1 VAAGQPSPNPTAHLA
16 GEWEGTLVPE
26 HALRT
31 PALPSRQRFSWRQII
46 ARSTS
51 SHTHRFSLRRSKMVI
66 ATCAIAGVAT
76 LGACSP
82 GQMPRGFRAVNIASQ
97 YIGTPYVYGGASP
110 GGFDCS
116 GLTQYVYA
124 QLGVALPRSAE
135 AQYEAVQEI
144 PQSWAQKGDL
154 IFFGSPGAVYH
165 VGIYEGNGIIEH
177 APHPGT
183 NVEYIHIW
191 TGDYMVGRV

>member
-1 VAAGQPSPNPTAHLA
+1 MLIVTG
-16 GEWEGTLVPE
+16 
-26 HALRT
+26 
-31 PALPSRQRFSWRQII
+31 
-46 ARSTS
+46 
-51 SHTHRFSLRRSKMVI
+51 
-66 ATCAIAGVAT
+66 AIAAAAT

-82 GQMPRGFRAVNIASQ
+82 GQVTPGARAVNIASQ

-124 QLGVALPRSAE
+124 QVGKFLPRTAE
-135 AQYEAVQEI
+135 AQYEAAQKI
-144 PQSWAQKGDL
+144 PQSWARKGDL

-165 VGIYEGNGIIEH
+165 VGIYEGNGIIVH

-183 NVEYIHIW
+183 SVEYIHIW

>member
-1 VAAGQPSPNPTAHLA
+1 MCDAGSRRHVLKRAVAG
-16 GEWEGTLVPE
+16 
-26 HALRT
+26 
-31 PALPSRQRFSWRQII
+31 I
-46 ARSTS
+46 A
-51 SHTHRFSLRRSKMVI
+51 
-66 ATCAIAGVAT
+66 A

-82 GQMPRGFRAVNIASQ
+82 GQVSQGARAVNIASQ
-97 YIGTPYVYGGASP
+97 YIGTPYVYGGAAP

-124 QLGVALPRSAE
+124 QMGKYLPRSAE
-135 AQYEAVQEI
+135 QQYEAVQKI

-183 NVEYIHIW
+183 SVEYIQIW